1 MFQLVYASTA
11 TKRFSP
17 DELFELLPQYREKNA
32 RLRITGLLLYKL
44 GAFMQLLEGNEDTV
58 RSLYDTISED
68 PLHYNVNTLLTISVK
83 RRQFPSWS
91 MGFEELGTQTASSV
105 QGFKPLREL
114 PPWVDNLPWRASVA
128 INLLASFNQGK

>member
-83 RRQFPSWS
+83 RRQFRS
-91 MGFEELGTQTASSV
+91 
-105 QGFKPLREL
+105 
-114 PPWVDNLPWRASVA
+114 
-128 INLLASFNQGK
+128 